1 MERVRV
7 VIACAA
13 RALRVDAC
21 CRLYGAEMR
30 HPGVEKDVA
39 VLWYEHSLFSIRN
52 GGGAERVTLL
62 LQEMVAA
69 ASFLGT

>member
-1 MERVRV
+1 MQ
-7 VIACAA
+7 
-13 RALRVDAC
+13 
-21 CRLYGAEMR
+21 
-30 HPGVEKDVA
+30 HPGVEKDFA

-52 GGGAERVTLL
+52 GGGAERVTVL